1 MKITEY
7 DPITG
12 FSSREA
18 TPEEAEEMAKLTEND
33 KQETLPSLEQ
43 LARDQRDLEDA
54 ILELAAII
62 GGEA

>member
-18 TPEEAEEMAKLTEND
+18 TPEEAEEMAKLTED
-33 KQETLPSLEQ
+33 GAQEPLPSLEQ
-43 LARDQRDLEDA
+43 LARDHRDLEDA